1 MEGREFKRAV
11 IGAFLAIWLLLMY
24 ADFRYDICQFYPVR
38 IAAGASIGIPL
49 LIVVVDKLQR
59 K

>member
-11 IGAFLAIWLLLMY
+11 I
-24 ADFRYDICQFYPVR
+24 
-38 IAAGASIGIPL
+38 GASIGIPL